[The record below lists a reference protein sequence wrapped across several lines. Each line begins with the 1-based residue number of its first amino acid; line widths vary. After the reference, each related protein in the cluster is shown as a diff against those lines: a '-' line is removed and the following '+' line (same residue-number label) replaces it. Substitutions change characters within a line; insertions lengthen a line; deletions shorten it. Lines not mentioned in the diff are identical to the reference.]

1 MSNSSITNKMGS
13 ERRRFREMAKSYI
26 FGSFVKQA
34 ELNEAAIQTD
44 SNVSS
49 KSNNEINDT
58 CQSDLSY
65 LTNSSLKDL
74 TRSEIVLDQS
84 SSCSNLKLND
94 SASNTKIA
102 LTSSSSIMSNN
113 IELDIDSDY
122 VNERTVLIIR
132 DIPEKIDI
140 DSILQAVY
148 CGPIEKI
155 VKVLNPE
162 DNNLIKYLE
171 LHFIKNEDA
180 ELFLK
185 YSKTGNFLVNG
196 QKLKCQWGTRFIN
209 EVSNANFKKLHDLV
223 YPENEQVYSQHG
235 GSTIR
240 TGARRCL
247 ILKKTNVEAK
257 VDTNKKNNN
266 IKNPYHLYSPNLAQ
280 FDINE
285 IMKDFKVYGDIIN
298 ISPVIS
304 RRLCISINF
313 YDIRSAIL
321 AKEAFEKMN
330 SLVNKKY
337 SDEWVVWYGKDVND
351 KPCIAI

>member
-1 MSNSSITNKMGS
+1 MSNSSITNKTGS
-13 ERRRFREMAKSYI
+13 ERKRFREIAKSYI
-26 FGSFVKQA
+26 FGSFTKNPAYQ
-34 ELNEAAIQTD
+34 NEVAIQTGSD
-44 SNVSS
+44 PSDKSNVT
-49 KSNNEINDT
+49 NGT

-65 LTNSSLKDL
+65 LTNSSLNDLSDTEVNIVQTNTSKDINA
-74 TRSEIVLDQS
+74 TDLD
-84 SSCSNLKLND
+84 
-94 SASNTKIA
+94 SNTKIS
-102 LTSSSSIMSNN
+102 LTSSSSAMSNK

-132 DIPEKIDI
+132 DVPAKIDI

-171 LHFIKNEDA
+171 LHFIKNQDA

-196 QKLKCQWGTRFIN
+196 HKLKCQWGTRFIN
-209 EVSNANFKKLHDLV
+209 EVSKKNFSKVKDLV

-247 ILKKTNVEAK
+247 ILKKTNVEPK
-257 VDTNKKNNN
+257 TDTGKKNM
-266 IKNPYHLYSPNLAQ
+266 KNPYHLYSPNLAT
-280 FDINE
+280 FNINE
-285 IMKDFKVYGDIIN
+285 ITKDFKVYGDIIN

-304 RRLCISINF
+304 RRLCISINY

-330 SLVNKKY
+330 SMINKKY
-337 SDEWVVWYGKDVND
+337 SNEWVVWYGKDVND
-351 KPCIAI
+351 KPCISI

>member
-1 MSNSSITNKMGS
+1 MSNSSITNKTGS
-13 ERRRFREMAKSYI
+13 ERKRFREIAKSYI
-26 FGSFVKQA
+26 FGSFTKNQSYQ
-34 ELNEAAIQTD
+34 NEIAIQTC
-44 SNVSS
+44 SNPSD
-49 KSNNEINDT
+49 KSNITNDVSE
-58 CQSDLSY
+58 SDLSY
-65 LTNSSLKDL
+65 LTNSSSNDLSATEVNIVQTSTNSKD
-74 TRSEIVLDQS
+74 I
-84 SSCSNLKLND
+84 NAND
-94 SASNTKIA
+94 VDSNTKIS
-102 LTSSSSIMSNN
+102 LTSSSSLLSNK

-132 DIPEKIDI
+132 DVPAKIDI

-171 LHFIKNEDA
+171 LHFIKNQDA

-185 YSKTGNFLVNG
+185 YSKSGNFLVNG

-209 EVSNANFKKLHDLV
+209 EVSKKNFSKLEDLV

-247 ILKKTNVEAK
+247 ILKKTNVEPK
-257 VDTNKKNNN
+257 NDTNKKT
-266 IKNPYHLYSPNLAQ
+266 IKNPYHLYSPNLAA
-280 FDINE
+280 FNINE
-285 IMKDFKVYGDIIN
+285 VIKDFKVYGDIIN

-304 RRLCISINF
+304 RRLCISINY

-330 SLVNKKY
+330 SIINKKY
-337 SDEWVVWYGKDVND
+337 SNEWVVWYGKDVND
-351 KPCIAI
+351 KPCISI